1 MGRTSRD
8 IAYLFLL
15 TLVCIFAFV
24 LSSCSSGNQNDQIAV
39 TTVTLSINGAVFEI
53 DPNASQVYEVPQLRV
68 DVPNHAKVEYVGNTK
83 KYSVLLNDTVLGS
96 EETSFLLD
104 EIGCNK
110 YISLEIKNLDTQQSI
125 ISSIRTYPISAPQ
138 FIAEHFSEQVQSGSY
153 FLTLNNYLLKT
164 DAMGNIIF
172 YWNLGETVLDFKA
185 HELPTENLY
194 SFALFSS
201 EGLGLGDVG
210 YVPASELVMDENY
223 NVIDNVP
230 YLLENELVRNRTP
243 LDSHDFIILDR
254 GHYIVMGYYGKTVFN
269 IPDNIPHSEYGTRVA
284 ACIIQEI
291 DNNKLVWQWDSTDH
305 PELYGLSLN
314 TDYYNKKEQW
324 NDYAHLNSI
333 QIDPKD
339 GNYLCSFRNLST
351 ILKINAKTGEIMW
364 FLGGKL
370 DEFNLSELQK
380 TSFQHYARYTD
391 EGSITVFDNG
401 NKSYDSFV
409 EGKSR
414 IVEYWI
420 NEQTKTLQQFRE
432 YTVNEEFSATM
443 GSAQKLADDL
453 FVIGWGG
460 RTTKAPVMSVIDFED
475 QKTIFHIVYP
485 LTDYF
490 SNSYRVYYDDQK

>member
-1 MGRTSRD
+1 MSKTSRD
-8 IAYLFLL
+8 LAYPFLL
-15 TLVCIFAFV
+15 AFICIFVFF
-24 LSSCSSGNQNDQIAV
+24 LPSCTSENQNDQVAA
-39 TTVTLSINGAVFEI
+39 TTVTLTINGAVFEI
-53 DPNASQVYEVPQLRV
+53 DPNTSQVYEVPQLRV
-68 DVPNHAKVEYVGNTK
+68 DAPNYAKVEYTGSKN
-83 KYSVLLNDTVLGS
+83 KYSVLLNDVVLGS
-96 EETSFLLD
+96 QETSFGLD
-104 EIGCNK
+104 EIGCNT
-110 YISLEIKNLDTQQSI
+110 YISLEITDLNTQQSI

-138 FIAEHFSEQVQSGSY
+138 FIAEHFSEQLQSGSY

-164 DAMGNIIF
+164 DAIGNIIF

-194 SFALFSS
+194 SFALAST

-210 YVPASELVMDENY
+210 YVPASELVMDQEY

-243 LDSHDFIILDR
+243 LDSHDFIVLGR
-254 GHYIVMGYYGKTVFN
+254 GHYIVIGYYGKTVFN
-269 IPDNIPHSEYGTRVA
+269 IPDHIPHSEYGTRVA
-284 ACIIQEI
+284 AAIIQEI
-291 DNNKLVWQWDSTDH
+291 DNNKLVWQWDSTDY
-305 PELYGLSLN
+305 PELYDLSLN
-314 TDYYNKKEQW
+314 ADYYNKKEQW

-351 ILKINAKTGEIMW
+351 ILKINSKTGEIIW
-364 FLGGKL
+364 FLGGKM
-370 DEFNLSELQK
+370 DEFNLTQIQK

-391 EGSITVFDNG
+391 KGSITVFDNG

-414 IVEYWI
+414 VVEYWI
-420 NEQTKTLQQFRE
+420 NEQTKTLQQFKE
-432 YTVNEEFSATM
+432 YTINEEFSATM
-443 GSAQKLADDL
+443 GSAQKLEDDL

-460 RTTKAPVMSVIDFED
+460 RTTKAPVMSVIDFNA

-490 SNSYRVYYDDQK
+490 SNSYRVYYDD